1 MKGIYFPNGD
11 FRNAAKG
18 RNASRVWMSLLQGR
32 NHISENSQ
40 WMVSN
45 DQNINIIKDRWLSSG
60 EKLTDIQ
67 VLGDTKV
74 ASFMDQT
81 TKSWKMEQVNTTLP
95 QNKALKVLQT
105 PISWS
110 SEKDYLIW
118 PLTKDG
124 EYSVKSGY
132 KQAHAMARASQ
143 HPPSSSAH
151 IQSKT
156 WHLLCQDPLC
166 PVCQVEEETTIHTF
180 LECSW
185 ARAVWFG
192 SPLHL
197 APAIQA
203 NISFSEWLQDL
214 FLRLDQD
221 PDPSHAT
228 MQISLVEQILWHI
241 WKTRN
246 NACFHNKKPDPA
258 WTIGE
263 ALRALGEDVK
273 ECLPPALS
281 TSQEQ
286 PREPARGRN
295 QIPKR
300 WCRPPPNFVKCNV
313 DAAFPK
319 SIAQGATGIIV
330 RDGGGLLITGRASR
344 IHTTSPLVVEA
355 LAFREAISFMAN
367 TGYPKVVIESD
378 CSELVKA
385 CKGEIKVGTIKGI
398 VEDIIEIRQRFQ
410 YCAFTWTPR
419 EGNLVAHLAAK
430 SCLEGNLGRNW
441 SWCPPMVIFNALQKD
456 MAHI

>member
-18 RNASRVWMSLLQGR
+18 RNASWVWMSLLQGR

-45 DQNINIIKDRWLSSG
+45 GQNINIIKDRWLSSG

-95 QNKALKVLQT
+95 QNKALQVLQT
-105 PISWS
+105 PISWT
-110 SEKDYLIW
+110 SEKDCLIW

-124 EYSVKSGY
+124 EYSVNSGY

-156 WHLLCQDPLC
+156 WHLLWQARVPTKVKMFCWKLCHNAVAVKGNLAHRHLSQDPLC

-203 NISFSEWLQDL
+203 NISFSEWFQDL

-246 NACFHNKKPDPA
+246 NACFQNKKPDPA

-295 QIPKR
+295 QIPKH

-313 DAAFPK
+313 DPAFSK

-344 IHTTSPLVVEA
+344 IHTTSPLVAEA
-355 LAFREAISFMAN
+355 LAF
-367 TGYPKVVIESD
+367 
-378 CSELVKA
+378 
-385 CKGEIKVGTIKGI
+385 
-398 VEDIIEIRQRFQ
+398 
-410 YCAFTWTPR
+410 
-419 EGNLVAHLAAK
+419 
-430 SCLEGNLGRNW
+430 
-441 SWCPPMVIFNALQKD
+441 
-456 MAHI
+456 